1 MADITPQEEAGLV
14 EMRAQFKDADGLGMP
29 LDDACFLRYSRARNL
44 DVAKAVTMLNATLQW
59 RADFGVQKVLAEELH
74 VVARE
79 NATGKVSIRLIQRI
93 CLVHTC

>member
-29 LDDACFLRYSRARNL
+29 LDDACFLRYLRARNL
-44 DVAKAVTMLNATLQW
+44 DVAKAVTMLKATLQW
-59 RADFGVQKVLAEELH
+59 RAEFGVQNVLAEELH

-79 NATGKVSIRLIQRI
+79 NATGKVS
-93 CLVHTC
+93 VHLLY